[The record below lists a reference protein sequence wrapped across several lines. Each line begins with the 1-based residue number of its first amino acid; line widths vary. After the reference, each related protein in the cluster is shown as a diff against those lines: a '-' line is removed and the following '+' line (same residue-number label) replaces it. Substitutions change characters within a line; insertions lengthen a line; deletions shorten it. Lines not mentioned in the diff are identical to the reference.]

1 MARIRTIKPEF
12 PQSESIGRLSRDARL
27 LFILLWTV
35 ADDEGRCRA
44 ASRMLASLL
53 YPYDD
58 DAPGLMDGWLNE
70 LEANGRIVRYEVD
83 GSTYLEIRNWKEHQR
98 IDKPT
103 ASKLPEFREAS
114 KKPREASQR
123 EGNRREG
130 NGSGVDPAAREAK
143 TPDPFEEADAA
154 LRAIPGISDHPVF
167 ADAVISP
174 IWQLVQQGYDL
185 KRQIIP
191 SIKGQVS
198 KRPPSRPIKNWG
210 YFVPG
215 IVDSVQGAVPAQAA
229 AVPPDKWA
237 KRLATARET
246 QQWDAKWGALPNQ
259 PGCQVPGEL
268 VQPTDGKGWSLWRP
282 AA

>member
-58 DAPGLMDGWLNE
+58 DAGQLISGWLAE
-70 LEANGRIVRYEVD
+70 LEQHGKVRRYEVD
-83 GSTYLEIRNWKEHQR
+83 GSAYLEIQKWKEHQK
-98 IDKPT
+98 IDKPS
-103 ASKLPEFREAS
+103 ASKLPPFREAS
-114 KKPREASQR
+114 PNIREASGWEGKGR
-123 EGNRREG
+123 EGKG
-130 NGSGVDPAAREAK
+130 PGVDPTALEPEP
-143 TPDPFEEADAA
+143 PDPFDEAEAA
-154 LRAIPGISDHPVF
+154 LRAIPGITDHPVG
-167 ADAVISP
+167 VTPGIGP
-174 IWQLVQQGYDL
+174 IWQLIQQGYDL

-191 SIKGQVS
+191 SIRDQLA
-198 KRPPSRPIKNWG
+198 KRPKGRLIKAWN

-215 IVDSVQGAVPAQAA
+215 IIDSVQGAVPAPAA
-229 AVPPDKWA
+229 AVPVETWS
-237 KRLATARET
+237 KRLAAARA
-246 QQWDAKWGALPNQ
+246 QRQWDPKWGPKPSEN
-259 PGCQVPGEL
+259 GCQVPADL
-268 VQPTDGKGWSLWRP
+268 LTPDDGHGWTEWK